1 MDDATLQRV
10 CGLAAA
16 FRQSAHLLLD
26 HQHKLSLDTWT
37 LCEIQEAFSLILEIE
52 QHTNFHVLPPNHRQH
67 PSIPQLQFIYD
78 LLQKVTGLRL
88 WARQGHSL
96 PANETTSLRCFRS
109 LQALELDHVPVTTLK
124 ALQSLRPTLKSIS
137 SVKGLSRLSDLFIRC
152 GADKAGEFLWEQ
164 LQEAVLAHNSLGV
177 LDHSLSLLP
186 RLKILDLSHCEL
198 EDASALECLPSVT
211 HIDISHNLLR
221 LIPKFSST
229 AQYTLVVLIAS
240 NNLFSHID
248 GLQNTNNLEELDLR
262 ENVLSLQGVLS
273 PLGALPH
280 LRVLR
285 LHGNPVTYNQ
295 NYRMHLIK
303 QLNPATSNHKIC
315 VDGIPITAQEEA
327 MVGLMST
334 SGSSSYSPELLSSL
348 TSFSPFCSPV
358 NFPTVPDIPSQ
369 PLFEPNREE
378 ESLQEFNIPSQP
390 SSLTQEPLASSVKS
404 TGPGSSF
411 ACDQAALMKVWTNGQ
426 QRRKLRKKR
435 TRQIAIAEPD
445 KDFNDDEP
453 VPDPNIGNALSHSL
467 SLLDGVPNPPPP
479 SLAADSLFL
488 PLDTNTVAQAITT
501 LTCQDEISNVVP
513 EQSDR
518 LLERI
523 LQETTEPPGTCT
535 EILVTSKPDEI
546 AVSGTPTETEKD
558 GATEDSVQSISE
570 EVDKSLEE
578 SRDSSIFD
586 DNSKGY
592 SGHTSDCTPSESES
606 EDEKEDVQLFLVK
619 KETVKTVRHA
629 SVLED
634 EVLNIEESIVEQ
646 DIILAITS
654 LFFKEKNSLTAR
666 TIYKWDLCSIE
677 SMELLSVS
685 PHKVLITFDTIKSTY
700 KKRTYI
706 FESSDYQDFSSVLS
720 PILEKNTL
728 EKVLDSAMTCLK
740 CNTQFSRE
748 LARQSDGSNLL
759 KCPNCGGGVVVRV
772 DRVDHPSVSVAG
784 FDEHVPRSST
794 PLSQALTQASCLPS
808 SDIPTCPGESSESVS
823 VCSEASSC
831 VRRESDVEVISNP
844 SISSIEILNDQQLIH
859 DVIPEEDIEEQK
871 PPPPAAVNS
880 DARTP
885 ANSPST
891 FHKPESSTGMQESSS
906 SGSMTG
912 SVCTTY
918 EKSGSLPTSP
928 LKNPI
933 HHHSQTDLMDSKNL
947 TLDSHNETSGLLFK
961 TAESSM
967 LSTTVY
973 GTPPHSTGSSP
984 RHFSSSSTSIDTIKN
999 DCMIP
1004 SLHHKAVMTS
1014 LVVEKES
1021 EAVTQRSLTSWVQ
1034 SLLHT
1039 LTGYGWLWWE
1049 EVEDVEG
1056 SIPRIANPVRYSYED
1071 FSDIDHRLKL
1081 HCEVLLFHEP
1091 EEFILGL
1098 VKAVLLVKGGLRE
1111 YQGIVVLSSKK
1122 IYILEIVGPEDDS
1135 PQTWLEER
1143 SSYNLSEVHV
1153 IHSLYQRQGVG
1164 LTLGDSVLL
1173 ISLADSHR
1181 ANCFFNFFLES
1192 LEEYG
1197 VSPSIEECSPA
1208 QEESLTEII
1217 KETQISPVDET
1228 GLSMFAIVSLL
1239 LDGGCS
1245 ESQFLTMTSTD
1256 LFLFHANLEWY
1267 MPPSPDSKLKLNI
1280 TQKIANIISIEVH
1293 SDRHLALQFLDEAS
1307 GAESS
1312 WELHVTTPVAAC
1324 HIIQGIRTPW
1334 THLFSVD
1341 LEDFIGVYRTSEGDV
1356 LSMTRTS
1363 LDEGT
1368 RQEKEENQSWCQVS
1382 AVYGKLKYDPKYP
1395 ILGYSDDSVA
1405 TTPKI
1410 GSQEELACEDRS
1422 NDSESKTLIMNDGNV
1437 DNSVT
1442 SEDHNAASG
1451 CKTLEKNEDN
1461 SSNNMVESTP
1471 SGNHSQKPPVFQ
1483 DDEGKTSVTFG
1494 HD

>member
-26 HQHKLSLDTWT
+26 HHHKLSLDTWT

-67 PSIPQLQFIYD
+67 PAIPQLQFIYD

-109 LQALELDHVPVTTLK
+109 LQALELDHVPITTLK
-124 ALQSLRPTLKSIS
+124 ALQTLRPTLKSIS
-137 SVKGLSRLSDLFIRC
+137 SVKGLNRLSDLFIRC
-152 GADKAGEFLWEQ
+152 GADKAGEFIWEQ
-164 LQEAVLAHNSLGV
+164 LQEAVLAHNSLGA

-186 RLKILDLSHCEL
+186 KLKILDLSHCEL

-211 HIDISHNLLR
+211 HVDISHNLLR
-221 LIPKFSST
+221 LIPKFSNT
-229 AQYTLVVLIAS
+229 AQYSLLVLVAS
-240 NNLFSHID
+240 NNLFSHIE

-262 ENVLSLQGVLS
+262 DNVLSLQGVLS

-285 LHGNPVTYNQ
+285 LDGNPVTFNQ

-315 VDGIPITAQEEA
+315 VDGVPITTQEED
-327 MVGLMST
+327 MVGLMSM
-334 SGSSSYSPELLSSL
+334 SGSSSYSPELISSL
-348 TSFSPFCSPV
+348 SSFSPFCSPV
-358 NFPTVPDIPSQ
+358 NFLTVPDIPSQ
-369 PLFEPNREE
+369 PLIEPSQEE
-378 ESLQEFNIPSQP
+378 DSMQDLNVPSQP
-390 SSLTQEPLASSVKS
+390 PSLSQEPLSSSVKS

-445 KDFNDDEP
+445 KDFKEEEP
-453 VPDPNIGNALSHSL
+453 VPDPSTGNALSNSL

-479 SLAADSLFL
+479 SLATGSLFL
-488 PLDTNTVAQAITT
+488 PLNTDTVAQAITT
-501 LTCQDEISNVVP
+501 LTCQDEISTHVP

-523 LQETTEPPGTCT
+523 LQEATEPPGSCT
-535 EILVTSKPDEI
+535 DDLVTSKPDEVV
-546 AVSGTPTETEKD
+546 VSGTPTENDKD
-558 GATEDSVQSISE
+558 KTTEDSCQSISE
-570 EVDKSLEE
+570 DVDKSLEE

-592 SGHTSDCTPSESES
+592 SGHTSDVTPSESES
-606 EDEKEDVQLFLVK
+606 EDEKEDVHLFLVK

-646 DIILAITS
+646 DIILAITP
-654 LFFKEKNSLTAR
+654 LFFKEKNGLTAR
-666 TIYKWDLCSIE
+666 TIYKWDLCSVE

-706 FESSDYQDFSSVLS
+706 LESSDYQDFSSVLS

-748 LARQSDGSNLL
+748 LAKQPDDSNLL

-772 DRVDHPSVSVAG
+772 ERVDHPAVAVAS
-784 FDEHVPRSST
+784 FDENAPRSST

-859 DVIPEEDIEEQK
+859 DVIPEEEIDEQK
-871 PPPPAAVNS
+871 PPPPAVVNS

-891 FHKPESSTGMQESSS
+891 FHKPESSAGMQESSS
-906 SGSMTG
+906 S
-912 SVCTTY
+912 
-918 EKSGSLPTSP
+918 
-928 LKNPI
+928 
-933 HHHSQTDLMDSKNL
+933 
-947 TLDSHNETSGLLFK
+947 ETSGLLFK

-967 LSTTVY
+967 LSTAVY

-984 RHFSSSSTSIDTIKN
+984 RLFSSSSTSIDTIKN
-999 DCMIP
+999 DCMMP

-1014 LVVEKES
+1014 PVDDKES
-1021 EAVTQRSLTSWVQ
+1021 EVVAQRSLTSWVQ

-1056 SIPRIANPVRYSYED
+1056 IPRIANPIRYSYED

-1111 YQGIVVLSSKK
+1111 YQGIVVLSSRK

-1143 SSYNLSEVHV
+1143 LSHNLSEVRV

-1164 LTLGDSVLL
+1164 LTLGDNVVL

-1197 VSPSIEECSPA
+1197 VNPNIEECSPA

-1217 KETQISPVDET
+1217 KETQISAGEET
-1228 GLSMFAIVSLL
+1228 SLSMFAIVSLL

-1245 ESQFLTMTSTD
+1245 ESQFLTMTATD

-1293 SDRHLALQFLDEAS
+1293 SDRHLALQFLDEAT
-1307 GAESS
+1307 GAESA

-1324 HIIQGIRTPW
+1324 HIIQAIRTPW

-1341 LEDFIGVYRTSEGDV
+1341 LEDFIGVYRTREGDV

-1368 RQEKEENQSWCQVS
+1368 PQEKKDSQSWCQVS
-1382 AVYGKLKYDPKYP
+1382 AVYGKLKFDPKYP
-1395 ILGYSDDSVA
+1395 ILGYSDESVP
-1405 TTPKI
+1405 TTPKK
-1410 GSQEELACEDRS
+1410 GSQEELVCGEKSTNSAIKTELNYGRVDATVS
-1422 NDSESKTLIMNDGNV
+1422 SEEQNTG
-1437 DNSVT
+1437 SV
-1442 SEDHNAASG
+1442 
-1451 CKTLEKNEDN
+1451 CKTLEIKNETNDD
-1461 SSNNMVESTP
+1461 VLDDTP
-1471 SGNHSQKPPVFQ
+1471 NERSGQCPPVFQ
-1483 DDEGKTSVTFG
+1483 EEEGKTSVTFG
-1494 HD
+1494 YD